1 MFRSAVSTFRSGEH
15 TFRSGERTFRSAEHK
30 PNTVQRYIK
39 TRYYANIY
47 PTIFIH
53 LQRVISGQRQVRGVN
68 QCTCPSD
75 PKFLQH
81 GAAGHDY
88 NFIMSSSDS
97 PVAFIISATL
107 KPIAFKFLA
116 VNIIPSARPSIFA
129 VSSTSFCT
137 MMSSMCSS

>member
-53 LQRVISGQRQVRGVN
+53 LQRVKGRQDNPEHNLPLIIRDEAMN
-68 QCTCPSD
+68 
-75 PKFLQH
+75 
-81 GAAGHDY
+81 
-88 NFIMSSSDS
+88 NFINL
-97 PVAFIISATL
+97 TQ
-107 KPIAFKFLA
+107 
-116 VNIIPSARPSIFA
+116 
-129 VSSTSFCT
+129 
-137 MMSSMCSS
+137 

>member
-53 LQRVISGQRQVRGVN
+53 LQRVRGESEKWE
-68 QCTCPSD
+68 CHIESD
-75 PKFLQH
+75 WLLVWIQENDTMTLLFLDTGTH
-81 GAAGHDY
+81 
-88 NFIMSSSDS
+88 SD
-97 PVAFIISATL
+97 
-107 KPIAFKFLA
+107 
-116 VNIIPSARPSIFA
+116 IF
-129 VSSTSFCT
+129 
-137 MMSSMCSS
+137 